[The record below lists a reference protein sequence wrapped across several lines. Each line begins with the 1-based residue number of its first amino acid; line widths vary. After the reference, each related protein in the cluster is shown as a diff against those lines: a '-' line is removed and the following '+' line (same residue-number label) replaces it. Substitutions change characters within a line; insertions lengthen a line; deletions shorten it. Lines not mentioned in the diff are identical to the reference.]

1 MNIKNLILLPVQITG
16 NNDAT
21 GILLGQNPGYDYQNG
36 KRTDMQTH
44 VKYEVVFPENN
55 FEKVTVKVPGIK
67 PVVSE
72 EQLGLQKGK
81 IKVKFKNLSGKFY
94 RTNSGEY
101 ALTCSADGV
110 EVIA

>member
-55 FEKVTVKVPGIK
+55 FEKKQFIK
-67 PVVSE
+67 EFYNSWSDETYERLINEINNMKPIPLICSDDFVE
-72 EQLGLQKGK
+72 E
-81 IKVKFKNLSGKFY
+81 F
-94 RTNSGEY
+94 
-101 ALTCSADGV
+101 
-110 EVIA
+110 